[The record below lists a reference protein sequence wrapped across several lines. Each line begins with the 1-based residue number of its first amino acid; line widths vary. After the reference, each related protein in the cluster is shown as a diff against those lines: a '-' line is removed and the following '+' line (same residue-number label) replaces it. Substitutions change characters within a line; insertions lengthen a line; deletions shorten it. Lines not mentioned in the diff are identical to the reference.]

1 MAFVTRSDR
10 EITLSTLEPNKLGP
24 GQYTTNSERTLKTE
38 PHAPFNTTT
47 KRESNYESNSPG
59 PAAYDTRKNILKKN
73 FGINNTS
80 PERKNIDLYSNEQKE
95 NLFISSEPRFK
106 PENLIYL
113 NPGPGTYNLNDRYN
127 TNNNNI
133 NLIPK
138 KTIKNDSLSP
148 KRISSI
154 PSKEN
159 CYGYLYN
166 KDGELN
172 LQKDPKINEKYS
184 GEKNNSVGPGRY
196 DIINK
201 KKITGNVNF
210 EKSLGH
216 DNNLIKNENNIEKE
230 LENSLSSEKLRNKI
244 ISEIKKEKMKKN
256 KLYKNGELKY
266 ENEIKKEIDLDN
278 QKQSRNKNEM
288 PGPGS
293 YYSEYGNAI
302 IMPKSKDIKFQNFG
316 SSLSRSLNS
325 IPRNYINSPLDNIM
339 VYPSL
344 KENNIINNTYNYKNQ
359 IRPNSN
365 IKEIEHQKNI
375 INQLKKIKKKESS
388 LVGPGTY
395 NVENKFKRPTSNIQL
410 FNSME
415 VRFKENEFDNK
426 NPGAGSY
433 LSLLNWIPPHQEFNK
448 EKFQE
453 EMIIIELERKRMKNI
468 VTGPSAAD
476 YSVEKCKSIESDIKK
491 DINKNRP
498 PFNFSEKRFNNF
510 DNKFN
515 NGPGSYNL
523 RKDNYGF
530 KNNKVPFSVG
540 AKRVNNNFELND
552 YNASPASYDRDS
564 YFDWNKK
571 SFNVLFV

>member
-1 MAFVTRSDR
+1 
-10 EITLSTLEPNKLGP
+10 
-24 GQYTTNSERTLKTE
+24 
-38 PHAPFNTTT
+38 
-47 KRESNYESNSPG
+47 
-59 PAAYDTRKNILKKN
+59 
-73 FGINNTS
+73 
-80 PERKNIDLYSNEQKE
+80 
-95 NLFISSEPRFK
+95 
-106 PENLIYL
+106 
-113 NPGPGTYNLNDRYN
+113 
-127 TNNNNI
+127 
-133 NLIPK
+133 
-138 KTIKNDSLSP
+138 
-148 KRISSI
+148 
-154 PSKEN
+154 
-159 CYGYLYN
+159 
-166 KDGELN
+166 
-172 LQKDPKINEKYS
+172 
-184 GEKNNSVGPGRY
+184 
-196 DIINK
+196 
-201 KKITGNVNF
+201 
-210 EKSLGH
+210 
-216 DNNLIKNENNIEKE
+216 
-230 LENSLSSEKLRNKI
+230 
-244 ISEIKKEKMKKN
+244 
-256 KLYKNGELKY
+256 
-266 ENEIKKEIDLDN
+266 
-278 QKQSRNKNEM
+278 
-288 PGPGS
+288 
-293 YYSEYGNAI
+293 
-302 IMPKSKDIKFQNFG
+302 
-316 SSLSRSLNS
+316 
-325 IPRNYINSPLDNIM
+325 M

-453 EMIIIELERKRMKNI
+453 EMIIIELERKRKKNI

-564 YFDWNKK
+564 SFDWHK
-571 SFNVLFV
+571 